1 MSNSRLMVHKSSSV
15 IESLYC
21 LKRRRTTVSLLSQQR
36 DPFDDRYQRMRYM
49 KSDYPKKTL
58 LAMYDT
64 NHRISAIEML
74 KQHTESETRFSDYSH
89 HLKGDFNRNKPNG
102 SHGINIE
109 NGDTNGD
116 SRDEKSNLIV
126 VLDLDEC
133 LIHSKFLN
141 SVDVFRQYES
151 DRERHT
157 SFNDSP
163 HDKNETCDSFHLTL
177 PDGERVHVHKRPNL
191 DTFLEH
197 VTSRYDTYIFTAGM
211 QVYASPLL
219 DILDPENTR
228 FKKRFY
234 REHCTYDPNVNA
246 YVKDLSHVSK
256 HVSSSNIFL
265 HNPVRRMVLVD
276 NNPMSFIANPQNGIL
291 VSNFYDDYS
300 DDTLSA
306 VADLLEEL
314 EHLDDVRPFL
324 DEKFGLQ
331 AALSEVINGYYWN
344 QRDATEKIPEE
355 QQSKELERNEDD
367 IKRQ

>member
-1 MSNSRLMVHKSSSV
+1 
-15 IESLYC
+15 
-21 LKRRRTTVSLLSQQR
+21 
-36 DPFDDRYQRMRYM
+36 
-49 KSDYPKKTL
+49 
-58 LAMYDT
+58 MYDT
-64 NHRISAIEML
+64 HQMISAIDML
-74 KQHTESETRFSDYSH
+74 KQRTESETRFVDYPH
-89 HLKGDFNRNKPNG
+89 HLKGDVNSSRPQG

-109 NGDTNGD
+109 KGNSNTNGD
-116 SRDEKSNLIV
+116 NREEKSNLIV

-141 SVDVFRQYES
+141 SDDVFRQYES
-151 DRERHT
+151 DRERHA
-157 SFNDSP
+157 SFNDSSVE
-163 HDKNETCDSFHLTL
+163 KNDSCDSFHLTL
-177 PDGERVHVHKRPNL
+177 PEGERVHVHKRPNL

-197 VTSRYDTYIFTAGM
+197 VTSRYDTYIFTAAM

-234 REHCTYDPNVNA
+234 REHCTYDSNVNA

-256 HVSSSNIFL
+256 HVSSSNFFL

-306 VADLLEEL
+306 VVDLLEEL
-314 EHLDDVRPFL
+314 EDIDDVRPFL

-331 AALSEVINGYYWN
+331 AALSEVLDGYQWK
-344 QRDATEKIPEE
+344 QRNITEKKPEDH
-355 QQSKELERNEDD
+355 QSKEVECNKED